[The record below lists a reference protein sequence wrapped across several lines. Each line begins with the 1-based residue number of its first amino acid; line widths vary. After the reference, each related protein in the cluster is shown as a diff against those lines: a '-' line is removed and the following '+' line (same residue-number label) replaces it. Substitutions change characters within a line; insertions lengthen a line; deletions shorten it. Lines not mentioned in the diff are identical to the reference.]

1 MKILSGYTPDGKH
14 FDLTLIDNQLYIVTD
29 EESTLY
35 NEEYYEEDEIFGS
48 SALAS
53 VKASLISDGY
63 RL

>member
-1 MKILSGYTPDGKH
+1 MKILSGYTPEGKH

-29 EESTLY
+29 EETALFNDETY
-35 NEEYYEEDEIFGS
+35 DEETIFGS
-48 SALAS
+48 PELAS